1 MEPLAAMASSG
12 KILRRKEMVGG
23 LVGERLSVE

>member
-12 KILRRKEMVGG
+12 KILRRNEMVGG
-23 LVGERLSVE
+23 LMGERLLVE

>member
-12 KILRRKEMVGG
+12 KILRLNDIVGG